1 MPYSSDV
8 FSEMNRCDETSEFFL
23 ILFAFVIAKLPRRKN
38 EVPFFECFSVS
49 SLTDDADAGSY
60 GGKNIR
66 MIGCRFF
73 DSALAKDC
81 VPKKGG
87 PRLVSKV
94 QKSSKKFKKVQKSS
108 KKFKKVQKSS
118 KKFKKVQKSSML

>member
-1 MPYSSDV
+1 
-8 FSEMNRCDETSEFFL
+8 
-23 ILFAFVIAKLPRRKN
+23 
-38 EVPFFECFSVS
+38 
-49 SLTDDADAGSY
+49 
-60 GGKNIR
+60 

-118 KKFKKVQKSSML
+118 KKFKKVQKSSMHISPVTTPHKKKRSNLAC